1 MSAAQKP
8 ISRADFDAYNRTL
21 DGITSGARRSFEAE
35 MRAWLEANPGADVA
49 AAREQ
54 AKQIMGDVAAEASAA
69 SSSLAAEW
77 YDAQAEMAHAK
88 LPHAVTVSNHFEED
102 IDRVARYQ
110 AGKLA
115 DEDVD
120 GFVESCSDYLDY
132 RTRLSLNQTIIAN
145 ARRDEKRGV
154 RYARVPTGGVTCAF
168 CMMLASRGAVYG
180 SRDTAGE
187 MGQYHKHC
195 DCKIV
200 PNYTGDKDAEIVEG
214 YDPKGLRDRMGE
226 IERQTG
232 LEFGSDRRQ
241 MDLLT
246 RDLAL
251 RDPEWVHFGKIPE
264 IGYSDD
270 AAKAKKESDKDH
282 AAEQRVADRIRKS
295 GYRVVFVDDEKKY
308 VDQETGRTKIRGY
321 PDLDTGLEIKNVSS
335 ATSENTISK
344 HIGKSKKKANLAQ
357 IVIDVSEN
365 ENLTDEKAE
374 EYVANSLRRHGLNS
388 ALLVHHDGTIA
399 TVYPKKRGGSYR

>member
-168 CMMLASRGAVYG
+168 CMMLASRGADYG

-200 PNYTGDKDAEIVEG
+200 PNYTGDKDAEIV
-214 YDPKGLRDRMGE
+214 
-226 IERQTG
+226 
-232 LEFGSDRRQ
+232 
-241 MDLLT
+241 
-246 RDLAL
+246 
-251 RDPEWVHFGKIPE
+251 
-264 IGYSDD
+264 
-270 AAKAKKESDKDH
+270 
-282 AAEQRVADRIRKS
+282 
-295 GYRVVFVDDEKKY
+295 
-308 VDQETGRTKIRGY
+308 
-321 PDLDTGLEIKNVSS
+321 
-335 ATSENTISK
+335 
-344 HIGKSKKKANLAQ
+344 
-357 IVIDVSEN
+357 
-365 ENLTDEKAE
+365 
-374 EYVANSLRRHGLNS
+374 
-388 ALLVHHDGTIA
+388 
-399 TVYPKKRGGSYR
+399 